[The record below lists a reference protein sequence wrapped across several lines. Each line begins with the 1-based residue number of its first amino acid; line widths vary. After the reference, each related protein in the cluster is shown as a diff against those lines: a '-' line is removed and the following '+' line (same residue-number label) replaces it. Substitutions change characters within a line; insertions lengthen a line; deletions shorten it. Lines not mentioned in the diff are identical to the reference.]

1 MSEIAI
7 PEDPRPIDVSA
18 ALTSYESAILSK
30 VAEFGLPTGG
40 VLVDI
45 SQRISILSN
54 VGSVIEPLPAA
65 HRSGAV
71 YMSKFMLAVS
81 AGLFDAALNYLWDE
95 TIGELRKRIVAY
107 DLNYFFDQA
116 VTDPDKRKDLREPAD
131 LTKITDDELIR
142 AAAKIGFISPV
153 GQQQLDLVRYMRNH
167 ASAAH
172 PNQHEIGPY
181 QLLAF
186 METCIREVILLPE
199 SPTMVATGRLLYNV
213 KNTTVTAEAAA
224 ELAGVFN
231 GLRPD
236 QVELLAN
243 GLFGIYTATDS
254 STVTRD
260 NVRLL
265 APQLW
270 PQVPESVRSNFGVRQ
285 ARFKASLDQNQADLA
300 REFLSAV
307 DGLSYLSEDIRLGEI
322 DTLIDEL
329 RRAHDGMDNFYNE
342 PPVATRLAQIVGTQS
357 IPLGVETKY
366 VEALATIF
374 LGRSSGVSWRADAIY
389 ENLLTEFTP
398 DQAARALY
406 LMTGPEVAAIVSYE
420 KPRAKFK
427 QALGILQPKHVRREA
442 KALSEAVEAFTST
455 PDKLILDSKI
465 QTLRRSLEQ
474 ALAG

>member
-1 MSEIAI
+1 MSDIVLVG
-7 PEDPRPIDVSA
+7 PSGPVDVSE
-18 ALTSYESAILSK
+18 TITFYENAILTK
-30 VAEFGLPTGG
+30 VEEFGLPIAG

-45 SQRISILSN
+45 SQRVSILEN
-54 VGSVIEPLPAA
+54 VETVIAPLPAE
-65 HRSGAV
+65 HRSGAI

-81 AGLFDAALNYLWDE
+81 AGLFDAALSYLWDE

-116 VTDPDKRKDLREPAD
+116 VTDPDKRRDLRDAAD
-131 LTKITDDELIR
+131 LAKITDDELIR
-142 AAAKIGFISPV
+142 AAAKIGFISAV

-199 SPTMVATGRLLYNV
+199 SPTMVATGRLLFNV
-213 KNTTVTAEAAA
+213 KNTTVTAETAA
-224 ELAGVFN
+224 ELAAIFN

-243 GLFGIYTATDS
+243 GLFGIYTDLTS

-270 PQVPESVRSNFGVRQ
+270 PQVPERVRSNFGVRQ
-285 ARFKASLDQNQADLA
+285 ARFKASLDQDQADLA

-307 DGLSYLSEDIRLGEI
+307 NGLSYLSEDVRIGEI
-322 DTLIDEL
+322 DALVDEL
-329 RRAHDGMDNFYNE
+329 QRAHAGMDNFYNE
-342 PPVATRLAQIVGTQS
+342 PPVATRLSQIIGTQS

-366 VEALATIF
+366 VETIAAII
-374 LGRSSGVSWRADAIY
+374 LGRASGVSWRAAPIY
-389 ENLLTEFTP
+389 VNLMTAFTP
-398 DQAARALY
+398 QQAARALY
-406 LMTGPEVAAIVSYE
+406 LLTGPEVAGILNYE
-420 KPRAKFK
+420 KPRTRFG
-427 QALGILQPKHVRREA
+427 QALNILRPKYVSLEA
-442 KALSEAVEAFTST
+442 KELSAAVDAFTST
-455 PDKLILDSKI
+455 PDKLILDTRI
-465 QTLRRSLEQ
+465 QTLRQSLEQ
-474 ALAG
+474 ALAA

>member
-1 MSEIAI
+1 MSDIVASGH
-7 PEDPRPIDVSA
+7 PRPIDVSA
-18 ALTSYESAILSK
+18 TITSYESAILSK
-30 VAEFGLPTGG
+30 VNEFGLPTAG

-45 SQRISILSN
+45 SQRLSILNN
-54 VGSVIEPLPAA
+54 VETVIDPLPAE
-65 HRSGAV
+65 HRSGAI

-116 VTDPDKRKDLREPAD
+116 VTDPDKRKDLREPED
-131 LTKITDDELIR
+131 LAKITDDELIR

-172 PNQHEIGPY
+172 PNQHEVGPY

-199 SPTMVATGRLLYNV
+199 SPTMVAAGRLLYNV

-243 GLFGIYTATDS
+243 GLFGIYTDLSS

-285 ARFKASLDQNQADLA
+285 ARFKASLDQDQADLA

-329 RRAHDGMDNFYNE
+329 RRAHVGMDNFYNE
-342 PPVATRLAQIVGTQS
+342 PPIATRLAQIVGTQA

-374 LGRSSGVSWRADAIY
+374 LGRSSGVSWKANATY
-389 ENLLTEFTP
+389 EELMTAFTP
-398 DQAARALY
+398 KQAARALH
-406 LMTGPEVAAIVSYE
+406 LLTGPEVAGNLSYE
-420 KPRAKFK
+420 KPRVKFA
-427 QALGILQPKHVRREA
+427 QALDILRPKYVGRDA
-442 KALSEAVEAFTST
+442 KALSEAVDTFTST
-455 PDKLILDSKI
+455 PDKLILDTRI
-465 QTLRRSLEQ
+465 QTLRQSLEQ
-474 ALAG
+474 ALAT

>member
-1 MSEIAI
+1 MSDIVYAG
-7 PEDPRPIDVSA
+7 DRRPVDVSA
-18 ALTSYESAILSK
+18 ALTSYESAILAK
-30 VAEFGLPTGG
+30 VEEFGLPTGG

-45 SQRISILSN
+45 SQRISILTN
-54 VGSVIEPLPAA
+54 VGTVIAPLPAE
-65 HRSGAV
+65 HRVDAI

-131 LTKITDDELIR
+131 LAKITDDELIR

-213 KNTTVTAEAAA
+213 KNTTVTAEAAS

-243 GLFGIYTATDS
+243 GLFGIYTDPKQT
-254 STVTRD
+254 TVTRD

-270 PQVPESVRSNFGVRQ
+270 AQVPESVRSNFGVRQ
-285 ARFKASLDQNQADLA
+285 ARFKASLDQTQADLA

-322 DTLIDEL
+322 DALVDEL
-329 RRAHDGMDNFYNE
+329 RRAHVGMDNFYNE
-342 PPVATRLAQIVGTQS
+342 PPIATRLAQMVGSQAV
-357 IPLGVETKY
+357 PLGVETKY
-366 VEALATIF
+366 VEALSSIF
-374 LGRSSGVSWRADAIY
+374 LGRSSGVSWRADATY
-389 ENLLTEFTP
+389 ESLMKSFTP
-398 DQAARALY
+398 DQAARAIY
-406 LMTGPEVAAIVSYE
+406 LLTGPEVAAILSYE

-427 QALGILQPKHVRREA
+427 EALAILEPKHVRREA
-442 KALSEAVEAFTST
+442 KALAEAVSAFTST
-455 PDKLILDSKI
+455 PDKLILDTKI
-465 QTLRRSLEQ
+465 QALRQSLER
-474 ALAG
+474 ALAS